1 MTTCLVQL
9 HLCQHSLGLLC
20 LLLQLEPLL
29 DLACLLG
36 VLPALAGA
44 VDMTA
49 SRNHSRTWNL
59 WIPPLPIVAAV
70 LGSLPGI
77 TVEVENTI
85 LRPIGIA
92 EEATAIVIVA
102 VVTIVVITTEAAIAA
117 AATVVVIIEKETT
130 ETIAVLIGTMSLPLW
145 TATIIAMMTTR
156 LLMKVS
162 LAQTIV
168 VAVAELWSWGTA
180 GSGPR

>member
-1 MTTCLVQL
+1 M
-9 HLCQHSLGLLC
+9 
-20 LLLQLEPLL
+20 
-29 DLACLLG
+29 
-36 VLPALAGA
+36 
-44 VDMTA
+44 
-49 SRNHSRTWNL
+49 
-59 WIPPLPIVAAV
+59 PPLPIVAAV

-77 TVEVENTI
+77 TVDVEKTI

-102 VVTIVVITTEAAIAA
+102 AFTIVVITTEVAIAA

>member
-9 HLCQHSLGLLC
+9 HICQHSLGLLC

-36 VLPALAGA
+36 VPPAPAGA
-44 VDMTA
+44 VDITA
-49 SRNHSRTWNL
+49 LRNHSRTWNL
-59 WIPPLPIVAAV
+59 WMPPLPIVAAV

-77 TVEVENTI
+77 TVELENTI

-102 VVTIVVITTEAAIAA
+102 VVTIVVITTEATVAA
-117 AATVVVIIEKETT
+117 AATVVVIIEKEMS
-130 ETIAVLIGTMSLPLW
+130 ETIAVLIGTMSHPLW
-145 TATIIAMMTTR
+145 TATIIATMITR

-168 VAVAELWSWGTA
+168 VAVTELSSWGTA